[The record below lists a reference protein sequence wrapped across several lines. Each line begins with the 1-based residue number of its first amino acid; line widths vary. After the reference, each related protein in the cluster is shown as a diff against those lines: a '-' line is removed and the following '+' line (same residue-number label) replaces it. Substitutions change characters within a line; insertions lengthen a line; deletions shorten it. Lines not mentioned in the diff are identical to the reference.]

1 MILLIF
7 ILLSHAF
14 TESGGEGLSEDI
26 YITIPVTEGIAGY
39 RLFNGT
45 HQFGFHSSKADS
57 RGVIVKLE
65 RGDRAGLR
73 DCWRSRFRDYLG
85 KYHILLTTDMIDR
98 FVVQEILE
106 SKCVAGLIVT
116 DPETKIEP
124 AEPLSHDGVC
134 PNRHSDVYGD
144 ECLAAYAW
152 NDKGFVLPDGLRN
165 IDWKMQILYVYN
177 KTYVD
182 TIKKCYDLY
191 NVPKNDSS
199 SVSFPLCAASFGVF
213 STAAGSTEI
222 CYRRSKP
229 WSRLLDLS
237 IENRDDLCSPLVG
250 VNILSYLPPK
260 IYKESTPAHTA
271 KYLMLSARL
280 DSFGLIPEISPGE
293 ISVLTSVI
301 ALLAAAKTIGMH
313 SDIFEKA
320 ANVSNRHVIA
330 AFFDGESFDYIG
342 SSDAAYD
349 LMKGEFPRKLSDKFK
364 EQLDPIVASQL
375 EAIIEVQQLGI
386 GDGMKLFAHADG
398 QQFHR
403 GELEDVLAALSAGAI
418 AAGGAVLPPSE
429 NSRMPPSS
437 WHPFFRIASSIRGI
451 VLAPFQEKYE
461 YRRINSMLDRAHW
474 NSTQRSIAIS
484 QVTIAAS
491 ALVRAAGDHVQ
502 LDIGQKLA
510 LQVDKE
516 FINTLFECFI
526 DSPDWFTCDYFK
538 RLNGGRLKPSSGFYA
553 GKSTYVSA
561 GYRNPVRFFVEWLA
575 IYATGSTSYTSN
587 VKDKNTCDDLG
598 GDQNVYVYTWQ
609 ADPQTG
615 TFYCYRSS
623 VDVYQVNSPA
633 FRIKDYDFTNR
644 TFSTW
649 TESLYSIENLQL
661 YLVERE
667 SFEIIMLFLGI
678 LLSLISFLIVGR
690 CTDDSFIIDE
700 GERLAKEGEPL

>member
-1 MILLIF
+1 MIFFNQSLKSF
-7 ILLSHAF
+7 FNYFVTAF
-14 TESGGEGLSEDI
+14 TECGGEGLSEDI

-45 HQFGFHSSKADS
+45 HQFGSKADS
-57 RGVIVKLE
+57 RGVIVKME

-116 DPETKIEP
+116 DPETKVEP

-177 KTYVD
+177 KTYVE

-191 NVPKNDSS
+191 NVPKNDST

-237 IENRDDLCSPLVG
+237 IENRDPLVG

-260 IYKESTPAHTA
+260 IYKESTPAHT
-271 KYLMLSARL
+271 L

-330 AFFDGESFDYIG
+330 AFFDGVLSLFLISLFAASYYLFFICIFLRYYI
-342 SSDAAYD
+342 
-349 LMKGEFPRKLSDKFK
+349 LEKLT
-364 EQLDPIVASQL
+364 L
-375 EAIIEVQQLGI
+375 EVQQLGI

-403 GELEDVLAALSAGAI
+403 GEVGDEAPLFSI
-418 AAGGAVLPPSE
+418 AGGGVVLPPSE

-461 YRRINSMLDRAHW
+461 YRRINSMLDRAQW

-484 QVTIAAS
+484 QVAIAAS
-491 ALVRAAGDHVQ
+491 ALVRAAGDHV
-502 LDIGQKLA
+502 
-510 LQVDKE
+510 
-516 FINTLFECFI
+516 
-526 DSPDWFTCDYFK
+526 DSMEVVSNRHLVPLIHPIPFFPIFK
-538 RLNGGRLKPSSGFYA
+538 RILFIMRSKRAMGSRTMAKYEILNQYYKDEEQIFITFLGFYA

-615 TFYCYRSS
+615 AFYCYRSS

-633 FRIKDYDFTNR
+633 QSLSDYDFTNR

-678 LLSLISFLIVGR
+678 LLSLISFLVYSR
-690 CTDDSFIIDE
+690 SLH
-700 GERLAKEGEPL
+700 R